1 MRPSFCAGVVLV
13 PLAIALTMAGSDA
26 AERTQPTNRPNILL
40 IVSDDQRPDTVHA
53 LGNPI
58 IRTPHL
64 DRLVRNG
71 TVFTRAVSPNP
82 ICTPARAEIMT
93 GCCGFRNGVTG
104 FGGRIRADVA
114 LWASTFRQAGYH
126 TWYVGKWHNDGRP
139 SRRGY
144 EESDGLF
151 SGGGAQWPM
160 THPVDWR
167 GRPVTGYRGWVFQTD
182 EGRKFPEKGVGLT
195 PNISER
201 FAEAAIRF
209 IRRETHRPF
218 FLHVN
223 FTAPHDPLLWPS
235 GFENA
240 YQAADIPVP
249 PNFLPEHPFDH
260 GNLRGRDERLF
271 GFPRTPQEVREE
283 LAVYYAVI
291 SHLDA
296 QIGRIVRA
304 LADTGRQDNT
314 LIIFTSDQGVAIG
327 SHGLRGKQNMYEH
340 TVGVPLVLS
349 GPGIPKGRRC
359 AAQCY
364 LRDLFPTACEL
375 AGLPIPA
382 SVQGKS
388 LVPVLRGEQ
397 QRLYRY
403 VFAYFRSCQRM
414 IRTDRWKWIRYPE
427 VGREQLF
434 DLLADPFERR
444 DLSADPAHRATRQR
458 MQRLLVSAQETFAD
472 PLLTR

>member
-1 MRPSFCAGVVLV
+1 MSSSLSLSMVLAV
-13 PLAIALTMAGSDA
+13 LLMGTGAPA
-26 AERTQPTNRPNILL
+26 ATSSAPADRPNVLL
-40 IVSDDQRPDTVHA
+40 IVSDDQRPDTIHA
-53 LGNPI
+53 FGNPV

-64 DRLVRNG
+64 DQLARNG

-104 FGGRIRADVA
+104 FGGRIRSDVA
-114 LWASTFRQAGYH
+114 LWARTFQQAGYH

-139 SRRGY
+139 SGRGY

-151 SGGGAQWPM
+151 SGGGGRWPL
-160 THPVDWR
+160 TNPVDWK

-182 EGRKFPEKGVGLT
+182 DGRKFPEQGVGLT
-195 PNISER
+195 PNISEA
-201 FAEAAIRF
+201 FADAAIRF
-209 IRRETHRPF
+209 IRRKPRRPF
-218 FLHVN
+218 FLHIN
-223 FTAPHDPLLWPS
+223 FTAPHDPLLWPRGYEGLYNPS
-235 GFENA
+235 
-240 YQAADIPVP
+240 DIPVP

-271 GFPRTPQEVREE
+271 AFPRTKQEVREE

-291 SHLDA
+291 THMDA
-296 QIGRIVRA
+296 QIGRLLQA
-304 LADTGRQDNT
+304 LAETGQIDNT

-340 TVGVPLVLS
+340 TIGVPLILS

-359 AAQCY
+359 GAQCY
-364 LRDLFPTACEL
+364 LRDLFPTTCEL
-375 AGLPIPA
+375 VGLPVPA

-388 LVPVLRGEQ
+388 LLPILRGE
-397 QRLYRY
+397 RKKLYPY

-414 IRTDRWKWIRYPE
+414 VRTDRWKLIRYPQID
-427 VGREQLF
+427 REQLF
-434 DLLADPFERR
+434 DLSADPFERH
-444 DLSADPAHRATRQR
+444 DLSGDPAHRDILSRLRT
-458 MQRLLVSAQETFAD
+458 LLVSAQKEYED
-472 PLLTR
+472 PLLQP